1 MLFPH
6 FRQKFHF
13 ILPIQRSKVWIQKY
27 LFVLFLIL
35 FLQFRDT
42 IHPPAVTRQFVGL
55 SSAAFC
61 LAASH
66 CHSTSCTLLVVEEG
80 NGGWRLAAATEEEH
94 CMAPRAVWG
103 CEIWE
108 VLVRGTPLNA
118 SGAELCSNLSQFW
131 IARPCGH
138 WPTLSQTHLIVSRQA
153 QCERLMLSRIG
164 AWMKMLWTL
173 GKWWERD
180 FKTTPL
186 PYKKLCHFFNL
197 YLRACCDVLIWV
209 LGIITTK

>member
-1 MLFPH
+1 MCWVCFKEISPLRIFTATFGLMLFPH

-27 LFVLFLIL
+27 LFVFTL
-35 FLQFRDT
+35 DT
-42 IHPPAVTRQFVGL
+42 IFTISWHNYPPAVTRQFVGL

-138 WPTLSQTHLIVSRQA
+138 WPTLSQTHLIESR
-153 QCERLMLSRIG
+153 EV
-164 AWMKMLWTL
+164 
-173 GKWWERD
+173 
-180 FKTTPL
+180 
-186 PYKKLCHFFNL
+186 
-197 YLRACCDVLIWV
+197 RAVKDWI
-209 LGIITTK
+209 